1 MVLTVAPSLDPPE
14 MNTSQLLLVSSL
26 GLGVNLFGMF
36 AMGGHHHHVCI
47 PVPRS
52 LEPPDLHFRDI
63 HTRTAAT
70 VMDMGMG
77 ILMHLLHP
85 SSLERI
91 ARLPATMTM
100 TTTDMDTR
108 MITTIIVTP
117 ILTTRIP
124 IHTHTHIPLLLRLR
138 HLLRRDI
145 FMYHPLIII
154 PILNSLHLLTLILP
168 SIPLQMGN
176 IPIHILTRTHI
187 KQRQM
192 G

>member
-47 PVPRS
+47 PIPRS
-52 LEPPDLHFRDI
+52 LEPPDLHFRVI

-77 ILMHLLHP
+77 ILMHLLHLN
-85 SSLERI
+85 SLERI

-100 TTTDMDTR
+100 TTMAMDTR
-108 MITTIIVTP
+108 TITTITVIH

-124 IHTHTHIPLLLRLR
+124 IHTRIPLLLRSR

-154 PILNSLHLLTLILP
+154 LILNSLHLLTPILP
-168 SIPLQMGN
+168 SIPLRMGS
-176 IPIHILTRTHI
+176 IPIHILTRIHI